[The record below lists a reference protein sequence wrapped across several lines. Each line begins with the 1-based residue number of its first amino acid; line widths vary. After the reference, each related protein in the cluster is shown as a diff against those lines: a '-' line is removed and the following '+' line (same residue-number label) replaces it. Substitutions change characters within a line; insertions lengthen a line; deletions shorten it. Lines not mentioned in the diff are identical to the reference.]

1 MAILL
6 GGCSGGAGGG
16 DLATVAS
23 SIQSLDRQGADFAIT
38 VTETATG
45 GDIPKGKY
53 AHAVY
58 HARGQERDDNAS
70 LVLGATDPATGRNVD
85 AFDLVISDS
94 DVYVRPHGSTRD
106 WFLGWTYVAEE
117 FIPGVRLNLLRE
129 SVLLATRV
137 SKTTSFSNGGFLNQY
152 TITPAHDQLV
162 QLMVNSGSGSLVA
175 SLGPG
180 NRLQRV
186 DGHFAGTDPA
196 NSRQVVITSTLT
208 FSHAG
213 RAAEPLVPHT
223 GVPVQP
229 ADLFSTAA
237 VPSQ

>member
-1 MAILL
+1 MALLL
-6 GGCSGGAGGG
+6 GGCAGGADGS
-16 DLATVAS
+16 DLGTVAA
-23 SIQSLDRQGADFAIT
+23 SIQTVDRQGANFTIT
-38 VTETATG
+38 VTEIATG

-58 HARGQERDDNAS
+58 RARGQERDDIAT
-70 LVLGATDPATGRNVD
+70 LVLGAADPTTGRNVD
-85 AFDLVISDS
+85 AFDLVMSDS
-94 DVYVRPHGSTRD
+94 DLYVRPHGSTRE

-129 SVLLATRV
+129 SVLLASRV
-137 SKTTSFSNGGFLNQY
+137 SKTTSFSNGGFQNRY

-162 QLMVNSGSGSLVA
+162 QLMVNSGSGTLVA
-175 SLGPG
+175 SLGAG

-186 DGHFAGTDPA
+186 DGHFTGIDPA
-196 NSRQVVITSTLT
+196 NHRHVVISSTLI
-208 FSHAG
+208 FSNVG
-213 RAAEPLVPHT
+213 RAAELHVPRS
-223 GVPVQP
+223 GIPVQP

>member
-1 MAILL
+1 MA
-6 GGCSGGAGGG
+6 A
-16 DLATVAS
+16 A
-23 SIQSLDRQGADFAIT
+23 IQTLDRQGADFTIT

-45 GDIPKGKY
+45 GDIPKGKF

-85 AFDLVISDS
+85 AFDLVMSDS
-94 DVYVRPHGSTRD
+94 DLYVRPHGSTRD

-137 SKTTSFSNGGFLNQY
+137 SKTTSFSNGGFLNRY

-162 QLMVNSGSGSLVA
+162 QLMVNSGSGTLVA
-175 SLGPG
+175 NLGAG
-180 NRLQRV
+180 NRLQGIE
-186 DGHFAGTDPA
+186 GHFTGTDPA
-196 NSRQVVITSTLT
+196 NSRHVVITSTLT
-208 FSHAG
+208 FSNVG
-213 RAAEPLVPHT
+213 RVADPLVPRSS
-223 GVPVQP
+223 VPVQP